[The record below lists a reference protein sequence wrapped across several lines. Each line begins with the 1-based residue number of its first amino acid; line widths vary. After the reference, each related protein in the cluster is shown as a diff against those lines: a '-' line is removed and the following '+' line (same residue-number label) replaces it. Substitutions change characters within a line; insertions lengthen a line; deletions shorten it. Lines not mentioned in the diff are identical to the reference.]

1 MLIIRGGLRMK
12 NRIYSYIIV
21 LLLVFL
27 TIYVK
32 GRFFYGEDK
41 QKREPSKIEEA
52 KYTNNKKEIEVL
64 MGKWRF
70 TKRISYPRAY
80 SLKAEKLC
88 DNNYIGRII
97 EIKKDLFD
105 GKTFEIKNPYYKI
118 ISIKNPYELMS
129 GYGYSRNK
137 ELAKYIQKGDYDVL
151 EILKSKPQ
159 SKNNNIYKDFEDEYY
174 QKKDIWTLLV
184 IDNETIIF
192 YENGCFEA
200 KKIK

>member
-52 KYTNNKKEIEVL
+52 KFTNNKKEIEVL

-129 GYGYSRNK
+129 GYGY
-137 ELAKYIQKGDYDVL
+137 L
-151 EILKSKPQ
+151 
-159 SKNNNIYKDFEDEYY
+159 
-174 QKKDIWTLLV
+174 
-184 IDNETIIF
+184 
-192 YENGCFEA
+192 
-200 KKIK
+200 

>member
-1 MLIIRGGLRMK
+1 MK

-129 GYGYSRNK
+129 GYGYSIMAQLSR
-137 ELAKYIQKGDYDVL
+137 QKFDVF
-151 EILKSKPQ
+151 IM
-159 SKNNNIYKDFEDEYY
+159 N
-174 QKKDIWTLLV
+174 
-184 IDNETIIF
+184 
-192 YENGCFEA
+192 
-200 KKIK
+200 